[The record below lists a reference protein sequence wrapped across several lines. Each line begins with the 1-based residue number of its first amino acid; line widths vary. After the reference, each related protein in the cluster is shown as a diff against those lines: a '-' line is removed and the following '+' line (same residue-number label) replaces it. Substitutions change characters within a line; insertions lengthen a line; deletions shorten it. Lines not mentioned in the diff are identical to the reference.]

1 MGVLM
6 MKSKMLASAAIV
18 LAAAIVPAA
27 AQDWPTRPISMI
39 VPYAAGGPPDVIARI
54 IAPGMS
60 DSLGVQVVVE
70 NVSGAGGI
78 TGTARVARAAPDGY
92 TFLLG
97 AAGVLSQNQTLYK
110 HPPYNSI
117 TDFAPVGLIAL
128 TPAILVA
135 RPNFPAN
142 DLREF
147 IAYARAN
154 QSKLLFAS
162 GGAGSGGHI
171 ACLLLNTA
179 IGVSVTHVPYRGS
192 GRPDLMAGR
201 IDYMCDFSSTALPE
215 IEAKQVK
222 ALAVLARERM
232 ATLPDL
238 ATADE
243 QGIADFDATGWYAF
257 VAPARTPGAIV
268 RRLNKAMSDALDG
281 PVASERY
288 KRLGNTV
295 ALPPQR
301 SPEYL
306 GKFIRSE
313 IDKWAG
319 PIRASGVAL
328 E

>member
-1 MGVLM
+1 MSTLR
-6 MKSKMLASAAIV
+6 
-18 LAAAIVPAA
+18 AAAAA
-27 AQDWPTRPISMI
+27 AALLATAIFSAVAQEWPTRPISMI

-60 DSLGVQVVVE
+60 ESLGVQVVVE

-110 HPPYNSI
+110 HPPYNSV
-117 TDFAPVGLIAL
+117 TDFTPVGLIAL
-128 TPAILVA
+128 TPAILVT

-142 DLREF
+142 NLNEF
-147 IAYARAN
+147 TAYARAN
-154 QSKLLFAS
+154 QAKLLFGS

-179 IGVSVTHVPYRGS
+179 IGVTVTHVPYRGS
-192 GRPDLMAGR
+192 PRPDLMAGR
-201 IDYMCDFSSTALPE
+201 LDYMCDFSSTALPE

-222 ALAVLARERM
+222 AIAVLARERV
-232 ATLPDL
+232 ALLPDL
-238 ATADE
+238 PTGDE
-243 QGIADFDATGWYAF
+243 QGLANFDATGWYAF
-257 VAPARTPGAIV
+257 VAPARTPEPIV

-295 ALPPQR
+295 APPPQR

-306 GKFIRSE
+306 GQFIRSE

-319 PIRASGVAL
+319 PIRASGVSM

>member
-1 MGVLM
+1 MRMSSL
-6 MKSKMLASAAIV
+6 KT
-18 LAAAIVPAA
+18 LAAAVLLAVAIIPAA
-27 AQDWPTRPISMI
+27 AQEWPARPITMI

-70 NVSGAGGI
+70 NISGAGGI

-110 HPPYNSI
+110 HPPYNSM

-128 TPAILVA
+128 TPAILVT
-135 RPNFPAN
+135 RPDFPAN
-142 DLREF
+142 DLKEF
-147 IAYARAN
+147 TSYARAN
-154 QSKLLFAS
+154 QGKLFFGS
-162 GGAGSGGHI
+162 GGAGSGSHI
-171 ACLLLNTA
+171 ACLLLDTA
-179 IGVSVTHVPYRGS
+179 IGVTVTHVPYRGS

-215 IEAKQVK
+215 IEGKQVK

-232 ATLPDL
+232 RALPDL

-243 QGIADFDATGWYAF
+243 QGLPNFDATGWYAF
-257 VAPARTPGAIV
+257 VAPARTPEAIV
-268 RRLNKAMSDALDG
+268 RRLNKAMSNALDQ
-281 PVASERY
+281 PAVSERY
-288 KRLGNTV
+288 QRLGNTV
-295 ALPPQR
+295 APAPQR

-319 PIRASGVAL
+319 PIRARGVSL

>member
-1 MGVLM
+1 M
-6 MKSKMLASAAIV
+6 MKSKMLASAAVV

-60 DSLGVQVVVE
+60 ESLGVQVVVE

-78 TGTARVARAAPDGY
+78 TGTARVARAAADGY

-135 RPNFPAN
+135 RPDFPAN
-142 DLREF
+142 NFKEF
-147 IAYARAN
+147 ISYARAN
-154 QSKLLFAS
+154 QAKLFFGS
-162 GGAGSGGHI
+162 GGAGSGSHI
-171 ACLLLNTA
+171 ACLLMDTA
-179 IGVSVTHVPYRGS
+179 IGVTVTHVPYRGS

-222 ALAVLARERM
+222 ALAVLARERI
-232 ATLPDL
+232 AVLPDL

-243 QGIADFDATGWYAF
+243 QGLADFDATGWYAF
-257 VAPARTPGAIV
+257 VAPARTPEPIV

-281 PVASERY
+281 PIASERY

-295 ALPPQR
+295 APPPQR

>member
-1 MGVLM
+1 
-6 MKSKMLASAAIV
+6 
-18 LAAAIVPAA
+18 
-27 AQDWPTRPISMI
+27 
-39 VPYAAGGPPDVIARI
+39 
-54 IAPGMS
+54 MS
-60 DSLGVQVVVE
+60 ESLGVQVVVE

-78 TGTARVARAAPDGY
+78 TGTARVARAAPDGH

-110 HPPYNSI
+110 HPPYNST

-128 TPAILVA
+128 TPAILVT
-135 RPNFPAN
+135 RPNFPAS
-142 DLREF
+142 DLHEF
-147 IAYARAN
+147 IAYAKAN
-154 QSKLLFAS
+154 QAKLLFGS

-179 IGVSVTHVPYRGS
+179 IGVTVTHVPYRGS
-192 GRPDLMAGR
+192 PRPDLMAGR
-201 IDYMCDFSSTALPE
+201 LDYMCDFSSTALPE

-222 ALAVLARERM
+222 AIAVLAHERVAM
-232 ATLPDL
+232 LPDL
-238 ATADE
+238 PTGDE
-243 QGIADFDATGWYAF
+243 QGLANFDATGWYAF
-257 VAPARTPGAIV
+257 VAPARTPERIV

-295 ALPPQR
+295 ASPAQR

-306 GKFIRSE
+306 GAFIRSE

-319 PIRASGVAL
+319 PIRASGVSL

>member
-1 MGVLM
+1 M
-6 MKSKMLASAAIV
+6 SMLRTVAAAAAL
-18 LAAAIVPAA
+18 LAAGAPAA
-27 AQDWPTRPISMI
+27 AQEWPTRPIAMV

-60 DSLGVQVVVE
+60 ESLGVQVVVE

-257 VAPARTPGAIV
+257 VAPARTPEPIV

-295 ALPPQR
+295 APPPQR
-301 SPEYL
+301 SPEHL

-319 PIRASGVAL
+319 PIRASGVSL

>member
-1 MGVLM
+1 MSTLR
-6 MKSKMLASAAIV
+6 AAAAV
-18 LAAAIVPAA
+18 MSFLAAAIVPAA
-27 AQDWPTRPISMI
+27 AQEWPTRPISMI

-60 DSLGVQVVVE
+60 ESLGVQVVVE
-70 NVSGAGGI
+70 NLSGAGGI

-110 HPPYNSI
+110 HPPYNSV
-117 TDFAPVGLIAL
+117 TDFTPVGLIAL
-128 TPAILVA
+128 TPAILVT

-142 DLREF
+142 DLNEF
-147 IAYARAN
+147 TSYAKAN
-154 QSKLLFAS
+154 QAKMLFGS

-179 IGVSVTHVPYRGS
+179 IGVTVTHVPYRGS
-192 GRPDLMAGR
+192 PRPDLMAGR
-201 IDYMCDFSSTALPE
+201 LDYMCDFSSTALPE

-222 ALAVLARERM
+222 AIAVLARERV
-232 ATLPDL
+232 ALLPDL
-238 ATADE
+238 PTGDE
-243 QGIADFDATGWYAF
+243 QGLTNFDATGWYAF
-257 VAPARTPGAIV
+257 VAPARTPEPIV

-295 ALPPQR
+295 APPAQR

-306 GKFIRSE
+306 GQFIRSE

-319 PIRASGVAL
+319 PIRASGVSM

>member
-1 MGVLM
+1 M
-6 MKSKMLASAAIV
+6 SKLRAAAAAMSLLATVVPSAA
-18 LAAAIVPAA
+18 
-27 AQDWPTRPISMI
+27 QQWPVRPISMI

-60 DSLGVQVVVE
+60 ESLGVQVLVE

-110 HPPYNSI
+110 HPPYNFV
-117 TDFAPVGLIAL
+117 TDFTPVGLIAL
-128 TPAILVA
+128 TPAILVT

-142 DLREF
+142 DLNAF
-147 IAYARAN
+147 TAYARAN
-154 QSKLLFAS
+154 QAKLLFGS

-179 IGVSVTHVPYRGS
+179 LGVTVTHVPYRGS
-192 GRPDLMAGR
+192 PRPDLMAGR
-201 IDYMCDFSSTALPE
+201 LDYMCDFSSTALPE

-222 ALAVLARERM
+222 AIAVLARERV
-232 ATLPDL
+232 ALLPDL
-238 ATADE
+238 PTGDE
-243 QGIADFDATGWYAF
+243 QGLANFDATGWYAF
-257 VAPARTPGAIV
+257 VAPVRTPEHIV
-268 RRLNKAMSDALDG
+268 RRLNKAMSEALDG

-295 ALPPQR
+295 APPAQR

-306 GKFIRSE
+306 GAFIRSE

-319 PIRASGVAL
+319 PIRASGVSM

>member
-1 MGVLM
+1 M
-6 MKSKMLASAAIV
+6 AIV
-18 LAAAIVPAA
+18 RAVARAAALLVAAIVPAA
-27 AQDWPTRPISMI
+27 AREWPARPIAMI

-60 DSLGVQVVVE
+60 ESLGVQVVVE

-78 TGTARVARAAPDGY
+78 TGSARVARAAPDGY

-110 HPPYNSI
+110 KPPYNAV

-135 RPNFPAN
+135 RPDFPAN

-147 IAYARAN
+147 IAYAKAN
-154 QSKLLFAS
+154 QGKLLFGS
-162 GGAGSGGHI
+162 GGAGSGSHI

-179 IGVSVTHVPYRGS
+179 IGVTVTHVPYRGS
-192 GRPDLMAGR
+192 SSRPDLMAGR
-201 IDYMCDFSSTALPE
+201 LDYMCDFSSTALPE

-222 ALAVLARERM
+222 AIANLTRERV
-232 ATLPDL
+232 AALPDL

-243 QGIADFDATGWYAF
+243 QGLANFDATGWYAF
-257 VAPARTPGAIV
+257 VAPARTPERIV
-268 RRLNKAMSDALDG
+268 RRLSKAMSDALDG

-295 ALPPQR
+295 AAPQQR

-306 GKFIRSE
+306 GAFIRSE

-319 PIRASGVAL
+319 PIRASGVSM

>member
-1 MGVLM
+1 
-6 MKSKMLASAAIV
+6 
-18 LAAAIVPAA
+18 
-27 AQDWPTRPISMI
+27 
-39 VPYAAGGPPDVIARI
+39 
-54 IAPGMS
+54 
-60 DSLGVQVVVE
+60 VVE
-70 NVSGAGGI
+70 NISGAGGI

-110 HPPYNSI
+110 HPPYNSM

-128 TPAILVA
+128 TPAILVT
-135 RPNFPAN
+135 RPDFPAN
-142 DLREF
+142 DLKEF
-147 IAYARAN
+147 TSYARAN
-154 QSKLLFAS
+154 QGKLFFGS
-162 GGAGSGGHI
+162 GGAGSGSHI
-171 ACLLLNTA
+171 ACLLLDTA
-179 IGVSVTHVPYRGS
+179 IGVTVTHVPYRGS

-215 IEAKQVK
+215 IEGKQVK

-232 ATLPDL
+232 RALPDL

-243 QGIADFDATGWYAF
+243 QGLPNFDATGWYAF
-257 VAPARTPGAIV
+257 VAPARTPEAIV
-268 RRLNKAMSDALDG
+268 RRLNKAMSNALDQ
-281 PVASERY
+281 PAVSERY
-288 KRLGNTV
+288 QRLGNTV
-295 ALPPQR
+295 APAPQR

-319 PIRASGVAL
+319 PIRARGVSL

>member
-1 MGVLM
+1 MSSLRALAVAVLVTT
-6 MKSKMLASAAIV
+6 AF
-18 LAAAIVPAA
+18 VPAA
-27 AQDWPTRPISMI
+27 AQEWPTRPISMI

-78 TGTARVARAAPDGY
+78 TGTSRVARAAPDGY

-110 HPPYNSI
+110 HPPYNST
-117 TDFAPVGLIAL
+117 TDFAPVGLIAR
-128 TPAILVA
+128 TPAILVT
-135 RPNFPAN
+135 RPDFPAN
-142 DLREF
+142 DLKEF
-147 IAYARAN
+147 ISYVRAN
-154 QSKLLFAS
+154 QAKLFFGS

-171 ACLLLNTA
+171 ACLLLDTA
-179 IGVSVTHVPYRGS
+179 IGVTVTHVPYRGS
-192 GRPDLMAGR
+192 PRPDLMAGR
-201 IDYMCDFSSTALPE
+201 LDYMCDFSSTALPE

-222 ALAVLARERM
+222 ALAVLARERI
-232 ATLPDL
+232 AVLPGL
-238 ATADE
+238 ATADD
-243 QGIADFDATGWYAF
+243 QGLADFDATGWYAF
-257 VAPARTPGAIV
+257 VAPARTPEAIV
-268 RRLNKAMSDALDG
+268 RRLNKAMSDALDSAM
-281 PVASERY
+281 VSERY
-288 KRLGNTV
+288 GRLGNTV
-295 ALPPQR
+295 APPPQR

-306 GKFIRSE
+306 GQFIRSE

>member
-1 MGVLM
+1 M
-6 MKSKMLASAAIV
+6 MKTLASAALV

-60 DSLGVQVVVE
+60 ESLGVQVVVE

-78 TGTARVARAAPDGY
+78 TGTARVARAAADGY

>member
-1 MGVLM
+1 M
-6 MKSKMLASAAIV
+6 SMLPAVAAATAL
-18 LAAAIVPAA
+18 LAAVVPAA
-27 AQDWPTRPISMI
+27 AQDWPTRPISMV
-39 VPYAAGGPPDVIARI
+39 VPYAAGGPVDVIARI

-60 DSLGVQVVVE
+60 ESLGVQVVVE
-70 NVSGAGGI
+70 SVPGAGGM
-78 TGTARVARAAPDGY
+78 TGAARVARAAPDGN

-110 HPPYNSI
+110 RPLYNSV

-128 TPAILVA
+128 TPAILVT
-135 RPNFPAN
+135 RPDFPAN

-147 IAYARAN
+147 VAYAKAN
-154 QSKLLFAS
+154 QSKMLFGS
-162 GGAGSGGHI
+162 GGAGSGSHI

-179 IGVSVTHVPYRGS
+179 IGVTVTHVPYRS
-192 GRPDLMAGR
+192 SSSRPDLMAGR
-201 IDYMCDFSSTALPE
+201 LDYMCDFSSTALPE

-222 ALAVLARERM
+222 AIANLTHERAAV
-232 ATLPDL
+232 LPDL

-243 QGIADFDATGWYAF
+243 QGLSNFDATGWYAF
-257 VAPARTPGAIV
+257 VAPARTPEHIV

-295 ALPPQR
+295 APPNQR

-306 GKFIRSE
+306 GQFIRSE

-319 PIRASGVAL
+319 PIRASGVLL

>member
-1 MGVLM
+1 M
-6 MKSKMLASAAIV
+6 SMLRTVAAAAAL
-18 LAAAIVPAA
+18 LAADAPAA
-27 AQDWPTRPISMI
+27 AQEWPTRPISMV

-60 DSLGVQVVVE
+60 ESLGVQVVVE

-78 TGTARVARAAPDGY
+78 TGTARVARAAPDGH

-110 HPPYNSI
+110 HPPYNST

-128 TPAILVA
+128 TPAILVT
-135 RPNFPAN
+135 RPNFPAS
-142 DLREF
+142 DLHEF
-147 IAYARAN
+147 IAYAKAN
-154 QSKLLFAS
+154 QAKLQFGS

-179 IGVSVTHVPYRGS
+179 IGVTVTHVPYRGS
-192 GRPDLMAGR
+192 PRPDLMAGR
-201 IDYMCDFSSTALPE
+201 LDYMCDFSSTALPE

-222 ALAVLARERM
+222 AIAVLAHERVAM
-232 ATLPDL
+232 LPDL
-238 ATADE
+238 PTGDE
-243 QGIADFDATGWYAF
+243 QGLANFDATGWYAF
-257 VAPARTPGAIV
+257 VAPARTPERIV

-295 ALPPQR
+295 APPLQR

-306 GKFIRSE
+306 GAFIRSE

-319 PIRASGVAL
+319 PIRASGVSM

>member
-1 MGVLM
+1 
-6 MKSKMLASAAIV
+6 MKSKMLASAAVV
-18 LAAAIVPAA
+18 LAAAILPAA
-27 AQDWPTRPISMI
+27 AQEWPTRPISMI

-60 DSLGVQVVVE
+60 ESLGVQVVVE

-110 HPPYNSI
+110 HPPYNST

-128 TPAILVA
+128 TPAILVT
-135 RPNFPAN
+135 RPDFPTKN
-142 DLREF
+142 LKEF
-147 IAYARAN
+147 IPYARAN
-154 QSKLLFAS
+154 QAKLFFGS
-162 GGAGSGGHI
+162 GGAGSGSHI
-171 ACLLLNTA
+171 ACLLLDTA
-179 IGVSVTHVPYRGS
+179 IGVTVTHVPYRGS

-232 ATLPDL
+232 AALPDL

-243 QGIADFDATGWYAF
+243 QGLANFDATGWYAF
-257 VAPARTPGAIV
+257 VAPTRTPAPIV

-295 ALPPQR
+295 APPGQR

-306 GKFIRSE
+306 GEFIRRE

>member
-1 MGVLM
+1 M
-6 MKSKMLASAAIV
+6 SMLRTVAV
-18 LAAAIVPAA
+18 VTTLLAAGAQTA
-27 AQDWPTRPISMI
+27 AQEWPTRPISMI

-60 DSLGVQVVVE
+60 ESLGVQVVVE

-78 TGTARVARAAPDGY
+78 TGTSRVARAAPDGY

-110 HPPYNSI
+110 HPPYNSV

-128 TPAILVA
+128 TPAILVT

-142 DLREF
+142 DLGEF

-154 QSKLLFAS
+154 QTKLLFGS

-171 ACLLLNTA
+171 ACLLLNSA
-179 IGVSVTHVPYRGS
+179 IGVTVTHVPYRGS
-192 GRPDLMAGR
+192 PRPDLIAGR
-201 IDYMCDFSSTALPE
+201 LDYMCDFSSTALPE
-215 IEAKQVK
+215 IEAKEVK
-222 ALAVLARERM
+222 PIAILARER
-232 ATLPDL
+232 AAVLPEL
-238 ATADE
+238 ATAGE
-243 QGIADFDATGWYAF
+243 QGLADFDATGWYAF
-257 VAPARTPGAIV
+257 VAPARTPEPIV

-281 PVASERY
+281 PLARERY
-288 KRLGNTV
+288 KRLGNTI
-295 ALPPQR
+295 APPEQR

-306 GKFIRSE
+306 GQFIRRE

-319 PIRASGVAL
+319 PIRASGVSM

>member
-1 MGVLM
+1 MTAVRAWIATAG
-6 MKSKMLASAAIV
+6 V
-18 LAAAIVPAA
+18 LAAAILPAA
-27 AQDWPTRPISMI
+27 AQEWPTRPISMI

-60 DSLGVQVVVE
+60 ESLGVQVVVE

-110 HPPYNSI
+110 HPPYSSV
-117 TDFAPVGLIAL
+117 TAFAPVGLIAL
-128 TPAILVA
+128 TPAILVT
-135 RPNFPAN
+135 RPNFPAG
-142 DLREF
+142 DLNEF

-154 QSKLLFAS
+154 QAKLLFGS

-179 IGVSVTHVPYRGS
+179 IGVTVTHVPYRGS
-192 GRPDLMAGR
+192 PRPDLMAGR
-201 IDYMCDFSSTALPE
+201 LDYMCDFSSTALPE

-222 ALAVLARERM
+222 AIAVLARERVAM
-232 ATLPDL
+232 LPDL
-238 ATADE
+238 ATGDE
-243 QGIADFDATGWYAF
+243 QGLANFDATGWYAF
-257 VAPARTPGAIV
+257 VAPARTPEPIV

-281 PVASERY
+281 PLARERY
-288 KRLGNTV
+288 KRLGNTI
-295 ALPPQR
+295 AAPAQR

-306 GKFIRSE
+306 GQFIRSE

-319 PIRASGVAL
+319 PIRASGVVM

>member
-1 MGVLM
+1 MSTLR
-6 MKSKMLASAAIV
+6 
-18 LAAAIVPAA
+18 AAAAAAALLATAIFSAA
-27 AQDWPTRPISMI
+27 AQEWPTRPISMI

-60 DSLGVQVVVE
+60 ESLGVQVVVE

-110 HPPYNSI
+110 HPPYNSV
-117 TDFAPVGLIAL
+117 TDFTPVGLIAL
-128 TPAILVA
+128 TPAILVT
-135 RPNFPAN
+135 RPNFPAKN
-142 DLREF
+142 LNEF
-147 IAYARAN
+147 TAYARAN
-154 QSKLLFAS
+154 QAKLLFGS

-179 IGVSVTHVPYRGS
+179 IGVTVTHVPYRGS
-192 GRPDLMAGR
+192 PRPDLMAGR
-201 IDYMCDFSSTALPE
+201 LDYMCDFSSTALPE

-222 ALAVLARERM
+222 AIAVLARERV
-232 ATLPDL
+232 ALLPDL
-238 ATADE
+238 PTGDE
-243 QGIADFDATGWYAF
+243 QGLANFDATGWYAF
-257 VAPARTPGAIV
+257 VAPARTPEPIV

-295 ALPPQR
+295 APPPQR

-306 GKFIRSE
+306 GQFIRSE

-319 PIRASGVAL
+319 PIRASGVSM

>member
-1 MGVLM
+1 MP
-6 MKSKMLASAAIV
+6 KFTTF
-18 LAAAIVPAA
+18 AAAAALVALPLVPAG
-27 AQDWPTRPISMI
+27 AQEWPARPITMV

-60 DSLGVQVVVE
+60 ESLGVQVVVE

-78 TGTARVARAAPDGY
+78 TGTSRVARAAPDGY

-110 HPPYNSI
+110 HPPYNSV

-128 TPAILVA
+128 TPAILVT
-135 RPNFPAN
+135 RPDFPAN
-142 DLREF
+142 DLKEF
-147 IAYARAN
+147 ITYARAN
-154 QSKLLFAS
+154 QAKLFFGS
-162 GGAGSGGHI
+162 GGAGSGSHI
-171 ACLLLNTA
+171 ACLLLDTA
-179 IGVSVTHVPYRGS
+179 IGVTVTHVPYRGS

-215 IEAKQVK
+215 IEGKQVK

-232 ATLPDL
+232 RALPDL
-238 ATADE
+238 LTADE
-243 QGIADFDATGWYAF
+243 QGMTNFDATGWYAF
-257 VAPARTPGAIV
+257 VAPARTPEPIV
-268 RRLNKAMSDALDG
+268 RRLSKAMSDALDSPG
-281 PVASERY
+281 VSERY
-288 KRLGNTV
+288 QRLGNTV
-295 ALPPQR
+295 APAPQR

-306 GKFIRSE
+306 GGFIRRE

-319 PIRASGVAL
+319 PIRASGVSL

>member
-1 MGVLM
+1 M
-6 MKSKMLASAAIV
+6 MKSKMLASAAVV

-78 TGTARVARAAPDGY
+78 TGTSRVARAAPDGY

-128 TPAILVA
+128 TPAILVT
-135 RPNFPAN
+135 RPDFPAN
-142 DLREF
+142 NFKEF
-147 IAYARAN
+147 ISYARAN
-154 QSKLLFAS
+154 QAKLFFGS
-162 GGAGSGGHI
+162 GGAGSGSHI
-171 ACLLLNTA
+171 ACLLMDTA
-179 IGVSVTHVPYRGS
+179 IGVTVTHVPYRGS

-222 ALAVLARERM
+222 ALAVLARERI
-232 ATLPDL
+232 AVLPDL

-243 QGIADFDATGWYAF
+243 QGLADFDATGWYAF
-257 VAPARTPGAIV
+257 VAPARTPEPIV

-295 ALPPQR
+295 APPPQR

-306 GKFIRSE
+306 GQFIRSE

>member
-1 MGVLM
+1 M
-6 MKSKMLASAAIV
+6 SMLRTVAAAAAL
-18 LAAAIVPAA
+18 LAADAPAA
-27 AQDWPTRPISMI
+27 AQEWPTRPISMV

-60 DSLGVQVVVE
+60 ESLGVQVVVE

-78 TGTARVARAAPDGY
+78 TGTARVARAAPDGH

-110 HPPYNSI
+110 HPPYNST

-128 TPAILVA
+128 TPAILVT
-135 RPNFPAN
+135 RPNFPAS
-142 DLREF
+142 DLHEF
-147 IAYARAN
+147 IAYAKAN
-154 QSKLLFAS
+154 QAKLLFGS

-179 IGVSVTHVPYRGS
+179 IGVTVTHVPYRGS
-192 GRPDLMAGR
+192 PRPDLMAGR
-201 IDYMCDFSSTALPE
+201 LDYMCDFSSTALPE

-222 ALAVLARERM
+222 AIAVLAHERVAM
-232 ATLPDL
+232 LPDL
-238 ATADE
+238 PTGDE
-243 QGIADFDATGWYAF
+243 QGLANFDATGWYAF
-257 VAPARTPGAIV
+257 VAPARTPERIV

-295 ALPPQR
+295 APPLQR

-306 GKFIRSE
+306 GAFIRSE

-319 PIRASGVAL
+319 PIRASGVSM

>member
-1 MGVLM
+1 M
-6 MKSKMLASAAIV
+6 ASLRV
-18 LAAAIVPAA
+18 LAAAMLVATTVAPAA
-27 AQDWPTRPISMI
+27 GQEWPARPVTMV

-60 DSLGVQVVVE
+60 ESLGAQVVVE

-78 TGTARVARAAPDGY
+78 TGVSRVARAAPDGY

-110 HPPYNSI
+110 HPPYSAT
-117 TDFAPVGLIAL
+117 TDFAPIGLIAR
-128 TPAILVA
+128 TPAILVT
-135 RPNFPAN
+135 RPNFPADN
-142 DLREF
+142 LNEF
-147 IAYARAN
+147 IAYAKAN
-154 QSKLLFAS
+154 QAKLLFGS
-162 GGAGSGGHI
+162 GGAGSGSHI

-179 IGVSVTHVPYRGS
+179 IGVTVTHVPYRGS
-192 GRPDLMAGR
+192 GRPDLIAGR

-215 IEAKQVK
+215 IEAKEVK
-222 ALAVLARERM
+222 ALAILAHQR
-232 ATLPDL
+232 AAVLPDL
-238 ATADE
+238 ATAGE
-243 QGIADFDATGWYAF
+243 QGLGDFDATGWYAF
-257 VAPARTPGAIV
+257 VAPARTPEPIV
-268 RRLNKAMSDALDG
+268 RRLSKAMSDALDG

-288 KRLGNTV
+288 KRLGNAV
-295 ALPPQR
+295 APPEQR

-319 PIRASGVAL
+319 PIRASGVSM

>member
-1 MGVLM
+1 MAKL
-6 MKSKMLASAAIV
+6 SALATAAAL
-18 LAAAIVPAA
+18 LAAAILPAG
-27 AQDWPTRPISMI
+27 AQEWPTRQISMV

-60 DSLGVQVVVE
+60 QSLGVQVVVE
-70 NVSGAGGI
+70 NISGAGGI

-110 HPPYNSI
+110 HPPYNSM

-154 QSKLLFAS
+154 QAKLLFGS

-179 IGVSVTHVPYRGS
+179 IGVTVTHVPYRGS
-192 GRPDLMAGR
+192 PRPDLIAGR
-201 IDYMCDFSSTALPE
+201 LDYMCDFSSTALPE
-215 IEAKQVK
+215 IEAKEVK
-222 ALAVLARERM
+222 AIAILARER
-232 ATLPDL
+232 AAVLPDL
-238 ATADE
+238 ATAGE
-243 QGIADFDATGWYAF
+243 QGLADFDATGWYAF
-257 VAPARTPGAIV
+257 VAPARTSEAIV

-281 PVASERY
+281 PIASERY

-295 ALPPQR
+295 APPPQR
-301 SPEYL
+301 SPEFL

>member
-1 MGVLM
+1 M
-6 MKSKMLASAAIV
+6 SKLR
-18 LAAAIVPAA
+18 AAAAA
-27 AQDWPTRPISMI
+27 AALLAVAIFPAGAQEWPTRPISMI

-60 DSLGVQVVVE
+60 ESLGVQVVVE

-110 HPPYNSI
+110 HLPYNSM
-117 TDFAPVGLIAL
+117 TDFTPVGLIAL
-128 TPAILVA
+128 TPAILVT
-135 RPNFPAN
+135 RPNFPAA
-142 DLREF
+142 DLNEF
-147 IAYARAN
+147 TAYARAN
-154 QSKLLFAS
+154 QAKLLFGS

-179 IGVSVTHVPYRGS
+179 IGVTVTHVPYRGS
-192 GRPDLMAGR
+192 PRPDLMAGR
-201 IDYMCDFSSTALPE
+201 LDYMCDFSSTALPE

-222 ALAVLARERM
+222 AIAVLARERV
-232 ATLPDL
+232 ALLPDL
-238 ATADE
+238 PTGDE
-243 QGIADFDATGWYAF
+243 QGLANFDATGWYAF
-257 VAPARTPGAIV
+257 VAPARTPEPIV
-268 RRLNKAMSDALDG
+268 RRLNKAMSDALGG
-281 PVASERY
+281 PLARERY
-288 KRLGNTV
+288 TRLGNTI
-295 ALPPQR
+295 ATPAQR

-306 GKFIRSE
+306 GQFIRSE

-319 PIRASGVAL
+319 PIRASGVSM

>member
-1 MGVLM
+1 MTR
-6 MKSKMLASAAIV
+6 SRASVAAAL
-18 LAAAIVPAA
+18 LAAASSPAA
-27 AQDWPTRPISMI
+27 AQEWPTRQVSMI

-60 DSLGVQVVVE
+60 ESLGVQVVVE

-110 HPPYNSI
+110 HPPYNSL
-117 TDFAPVGLIAL
+117 TDFAPVGLIAR
-128 TPAILVA
+128 TPAILVT
-135 RPNFPAN
+135 RPDFPAN
-142 DLREF
+142 NLKEF
-147 IAYARAN
+147 ISYTRAN
-154 QSKLLFAS
+154 QAKLFFGS

-171 ACLLLNTA
+171 ACLLLDTA
-179 IGVSVTHVPYRGS
+179 IGVTVTHVPYRGS
-192 GRPDLMAGR
+192 PRPDLMAGR
-201 IDYMCDFSSTALPE
+201 LDYMCDFSSTALPE

-222 ALAVLARERM
+222 AIAVLARERV
-232 ATLPDL
+232 ALLPDL
-238 ATADE
+238 PTGDE
-243 QGIADFDATGWYAF
+243 QGLANFDATGWYAF
-257 VAPARTPGAIV
+257 VAPARTPEAIV

-281 PVASERY
+281 PLASERY

-295 ALPPQR
+295 APPAQR

-306 GKFIRSE
+306 GQFIRSE

-319 PIRASGVAL
+319 PIRASGVSM

>member
-1 MGVLM
+1 MSTLR
-6 MKSKMLASAAIV
+6 
-18 LAAAIVPAA
+18 AAAAA
-27 AQDWPTRPISMI
+27 AALLATAIFSAVAQEWPTRPISMI

-60 DSLGVQVVVE
+60 ESLGVQVVVE

-78 TGTARVARAAPDGY
+78 TGTARVARAAADGY

-110 HPPYNSI
+110 HPPYNSM

-295 ALPPQR
+295 APPPQR

>member
-1 MGVLM
+1 MGTL
-6 MKSKMLASAAIV
+6 MKSKMLASAAVV

-60 DSLGVQVVVE
+60 ESLGVQVVVE

-78 TGTARVARAAPDGY
+78 TGTSRVARAAPDGY

-117 TDFAPVGLIAL
+117 TDFAPIGLIAL

-257 VAPARTPGAIV
+257 VAPARTPEPIV

-295 ALPPQR
+295 APAPQR

-306 GKFIRSE
+306 GQFIRSE